1 MSNKM
6 GEVSNSLQ
14 ERLREVE
21 EQLQHKMRQ
30 RGFEPD
36 QVEVVALPGDLAK
49 LYAEREKLRAELDEI
64 KDNLA
69 TRVKSEQ
76 SQ

>member
-1 MSNKM
+1 M
-6 GEVSNSLQ
+6 
-14 ERLREVE
+14 
-21 EQLQHKMRQ
+21 
-30 RGFEPD
+30 
-36 QVEVVALPGDLAK
+36 ALPGDLAK

>member
-1 MSNKM
+1 
-6 GEVSNSLQ
+6 
-14 ERLREVE
+14 LREVE
-21 EQLQHKMRQ
+21 EQLQRKMRQ

-49 LYAEREKLRAELDEI
+49 LYVEREKLRAELSDLEA
-64 KDNLA
+64 DLV
-69 TRVKSEQ
+69 TRVNSEQ

>member
-6 GEVSNSLQ
+6 GGASNSLQ

-21 EQLQHKMRQ
+21 EQLHHKMRQ

-49 LYAEREKLRAELDEI
+49 LYAEREKLRADLDEI
-64 KDNLA
+64 KDDLA

-76 SQ
+76 

>member
-1 MSNKM
+1 MNNKK
-6 GEVSNSLQ
+6 GEASNSLQ

-21 EQLQHKMRQ
+21 EQLQRKMRQ

-49 LYAEREKLRAELDEI
+49 LYVEREKLRAELSDLEA
-64 KDNLA
+64 DLV
-69 TRVKSEQ
+69 TRVNSEQ

>member
-6 GEVSNSLQ
+6 GEASNSLQ

-21 EQLQHKMRQ
+21 EQLQHKMRL

-49 LYAEREKLRAELDEI
+49 LYAEREKLRAELSDLEADLVT
-64 KDNLA
+64 KVN
-69 TRVKSEQ
+69 SEQ
-76 SQ
+76 LQ

>member
-1 MSNKM
+1 MSNTM
-6 GEVSNSLQ
+6 GEASNSLH

-21 EQLQHKMRQ
+21 EQLQRKMRQ

-49 LYAEREKLRAELDEI
+49 LYAEREKLRAELGET
-64 KDNLA
+64 KDDLA
-69 TRVKSEQ
+69 TRIRSEQ

>member
-1 MSNKM
+1 M
-6 GEVSNSLQ
+6 GEESNSLQ
-14 ERLREVE
+14 QRLLEVE
-21 EQLQHKMRQ
+21 EQLQRKMRQ

-49 LYAEREKLRAELDEI
+49 LYAEREKLRAELGEI
-64 KDNLA
+64 KDDLA
-69 TRVKSEQ
+69 TRIKSEH

>member
-6 GEVSNSLQ
+6 GEASNSLQ

-21 EQLQHKMRQ
+21 EQLQHKMRL

-49 LYAEREKLRAELDEI
+49 LYAEREKLRAELGEI
-64 KDNLA
+64 KDDLA
-69 TRVKSEQ
+69 TTVNSEQ
-76 SQ
+76 AQ

>member
-1 MSNKM
+1 MGNKM
-6 GEVSNSLQ
+6 SEASNSLQ
-14 ERLREVE
+14 GRLREVE
-21 EQLQHKMRQ
+21 EQLQRKMRQ

-49 LYAEREKLRAELDEI
+49 LYVEREKLRAELSDLVA
-64 KDNLA
+64 DLV
-69 TRVKSEQ
+69 TRVNSEQ